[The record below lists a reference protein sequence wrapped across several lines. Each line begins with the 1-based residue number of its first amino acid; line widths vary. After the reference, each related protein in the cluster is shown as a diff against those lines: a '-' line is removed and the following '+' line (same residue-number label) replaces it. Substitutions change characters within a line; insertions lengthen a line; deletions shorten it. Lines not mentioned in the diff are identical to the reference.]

1 MRLIAG
7 RLARFIPGSRAE
19 PPALWL
25 AGTTARAVI
34 SALEVLLISPLMQM
48 AMVAPMAVYMH
59 RAGLLAVPSNAAVVP
74 LTAILTP
81 MAMAAVLLSYLSG
94 LLVWLPATLTTVL
107 LHGITGSV
115 RLLGGMRA
123 SEVRVATPTAVSL
136 LAFAVAFALA
146 MVLARRRRALAVAG
160 LAAMLAA
167 SAWIALVP
175 RTPQMRL
182 GVLEVTALD
191 VGQGDSLLV
200 VTPQGRTLLVDAGGL
215 TSRARASTWARTW
228 PRRISGRA
236 ASRASMPW
244 PSATPTPT
252 TSAGCAR

>member
-1 MRLIAG
+1 M
-7 RLARFIPGSRAE
+7 SR
-19 PPALWL
+19 
-25 AGTTARAVI
+25 
-34 SALEVLLISPLMQM
+34 
-48 AMVAPMAVYMH
+48 
-59 RAGLLAVPSNAAVVP
+59 LLAWP
-74 LTAILTP
+74 
-81 MAMAAVLLSYLSG
+81 
-94 LLVWLPATLTTVL
+94 PATLTTVL

-115 RLLGGMRA
+115 RLLGGVRA
-123 SEVRVATPTAVSL
+123 SEVRVATPTAVSP
-136 LAFAVAFALA
+136 LAFAAAFALA

-215 TSRARASTWARTW
+215 TGQPRSSLDLGEDEVSPYLWARGLA
-228 PRRISGRA
+228 RLDAVAISHAHCDHIGG
-236 ASRASMPW
+236 M
-244 PSATPTPT
+244 
-252 TSAGCAR
+252 AR